1 MTIKRN
7 DNHSLQYDY
16 NGTNI
21 DVYFTDDYCSFYMP
35 EELEPVFRIRK
46 EIIDLL
52 ANQWH
57 GIPCRTDRFAVVEAM
72 KGYLEIHDL
81 QVFVISIR
89 INNE

>member
-7 DNHSLQYDY
+7 DNLSLRYDY

-21 DVYFTDDYCSFYMP
+21 DVYFTDEYCSFYMP

-52 ANQWH
+52 ANQW
-57 GIPCRTDRFAVVEAM
+57 PDSTEECSVKEQTE
-72 KGYLEIHDL
+72 
-81 QVFVISIR
+81 
-89 INNE
+89 